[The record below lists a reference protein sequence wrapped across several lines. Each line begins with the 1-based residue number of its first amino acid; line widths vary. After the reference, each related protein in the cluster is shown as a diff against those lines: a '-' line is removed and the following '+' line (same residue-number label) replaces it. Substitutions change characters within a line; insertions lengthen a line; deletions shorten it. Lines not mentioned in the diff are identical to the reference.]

1 MNKRLRLKLE
11 QAVFNAYWKVF
22 NAAPKD
28 TWNLAVNALKLEETE
43 TGYVI
48 YVDSAVAP
56 YMVYTE
62 EPWTSTRWN
71 GKKNP
76 NEGWFRRVAD
86 EVTVELA
93 AALGGKIEVN
103 YGGVE

>member
-1 MNKRLRLKLE
+1 MTAAEFKALLE
-11 QAVFNAYWKVF
+11 MAVFNCYWKVY

-28 TWNLAVNALKLEETE
+28 TWNLAVNALKLEQTA

-48 YVDSAVAP
+48 YIDEAIAP

-62 EPWTSTRWN
+62 EPWTSPYWK

-76 NEGWFRRVAD
+76 NEGWFKRAAEEIVSY
-86 EVTVELA
+86 LA
-93 AALGGKIEVN
+93 QVLGGKVEVVN
-103 YGGVE
+103 G

>member
-1 MNKRLRLKLE
+1 MTKRLRLKLE

-56 YMVYTE
+56 YMVCTE
-62 EPWTSTRWN
+62 GPWTSTRWN

-86 EVTVELA
+86 AVAVELA
-93 AALGGKIEVN
+93 SALGGKIEVN

>member
-1 MNKRLRLKLE
+1 MYKRLRLKLV
-11 QAVFNAYWKVF
+11 QAVFNAYWEVF

-86 EVTVELA
+86 AVAVELA

>member
-76 NEGWFRRVAD
+76 NEVWFRRVAD
-86 EVTVELA
+86 AVAVELA
-93 AALGGKIEVN
+93 AALGGKI
-103 YGGVE
+103 

>member
-76 NEGWFRRVAD
+76 NEGWFRQVAD
-86 EVTVELA
+86 AVAVELA